1 MGAVVQQRRQ
11 RRVRWVLAGAALAAV
26 TAVALHPAGGNMAAR
41 AANVVTAHTA
51 PRLPLGTTDAC
62 ARYAGLP
69 PGWRQDT
76 RAGMVHVSS
85 GSFTFGTTLGYPD
98 ERPAQRGGTAAQ
110 TRVRGFWIDQTEV
123 TNAQFAAFVAAT
135 GYVTDAE
142 RQGGAVVFH
151 VPDSAEMQARP
162 YAWWRWVKGADWRH
176 PTGADSR
183 LADADN
189 QPVTRVTQ
197 ADALAYAR
205 WLGHDLPTEAEWE
218 YAGKAGRDGADLE
231 KAPRDG
237 NGKPGANYWQGIF
250 PVLDTA
256 EDGRAGIGPVGC
268 YAANGFALYDMI
280 GNVWEWTRDAYT
292 GPHQSHANGDT
303 RAVAALDQPQRFGQ
317 GNSQPNRPV
326 VIKGGS
332 FLCSPDFCVRY
343 RASAREAQEADLPA
357 AHIGFRTI
365 LRD

>member
-1 MGAVVQQRRQ
+1 MAASVNLRK
-11 RRVRWVLAGAALAAV
+11 RVRWVLAGAALAAASTV
-26 TAVALHPAGGNMAAR
+26 LLHPAGGNMAAPLVAN
-41 AANVVTAHTA
+41 AANVVSAHTA
-51 PRLPLGTTDAC
+51 PRLPLGTSEAC
-62 ARYAGLP
+62 GRYAGLP
-69 PGWRQDT
+69 PAWRQDT

-98 ERPAQRGGTAAQ
+98 ERPAQGADK
-110 TRVRGFWIDQTEV
+110 TRVGGFWIDQTEV
-123 TNAQFAAFVAAT
+123 TNAQFAAFVTAT

-151 VPDSAEMQARP
+151 VPDTAELQARP

-176 PTGADSR
+176 PTGPDSK
-183 LADADN
+183 LVDVDN

-197 ADALAYAR
+197 ADALAYAH

-218 YAGKAGRDGADLE
+218 YAGKAGQDGADLE

-303 RAVAALDQPQRFGQ
+303 RAVAALDQPQLFGRN
-317 GNSQPNRPV
+317 GSQPNRPT